1 MVICVYTA
9 FMLIKNFNQAILC
22 MLGILLF
29 FIYAHQFESNLFK
42 PLIMLVIAIVI
53 ASGILVFK
61 SNDDEYTL

>member
-1 MVICVYTA
+1 
-9 FMLIKNFNQAILC
+9 MLS
-22 MLGILLF
+22 ILLF